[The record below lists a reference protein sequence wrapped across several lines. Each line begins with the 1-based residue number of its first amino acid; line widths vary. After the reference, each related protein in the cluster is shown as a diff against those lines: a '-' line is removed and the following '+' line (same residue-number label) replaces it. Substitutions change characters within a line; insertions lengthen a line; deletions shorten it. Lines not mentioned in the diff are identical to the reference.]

1 MDPKIKM
8 LAEQA
13 GFCVWSDEE
22 WNPGDVIDWSCSYDE
37 QLIKFY
43 ELAREQFLVE
53 MMKEAVNENRY

>member
-1 MDPKIKM
+1 MDSKIKS

-13 GFCVWSDEE
+13 GFCMWSGEE
-22 WNPGDVIDWSCSYDE
+22 WNPGDVVDWACSYDE

-53 MMKEAVNENRY
+53 MMKEAVK